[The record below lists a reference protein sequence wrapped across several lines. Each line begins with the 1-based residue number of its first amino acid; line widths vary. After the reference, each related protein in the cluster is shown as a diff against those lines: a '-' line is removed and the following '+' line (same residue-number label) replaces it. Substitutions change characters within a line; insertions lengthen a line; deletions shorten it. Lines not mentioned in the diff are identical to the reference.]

1 MANGTLKVS
10 NIETSSGSGTI
21 TLGASGETVTIPS
34 GCTLNSAGT
43 LSGFGVTSEYDIWM
57 LTSNFALTSSN
68 TFINSGWSRI
78 TDGSNSVSGSGFEK
92 LGTGKSESSGIFSF
106 PSTGKYIVT
115 FNAYINA
122 ASGSN
127 LRGMQARLY
136 VTTNNSD
143 YNFYASMVGSA
154 MGGTVSNECYMS
166 ACPTHLF
173 DVTDT
178 STHKVKL
185 YCSIG
190 GNGNLRSNDSNNNV
204 STTVSFQKVG
214 DT

>member
-1 MANGTLKVS
+1 MAIDKVESESINLADNFAFTGTVS
-10 NIETSSGSGTI
+10 GVS
-21 TLGASGETVTIPS
+21 
-34 GCTLNSAGT
+34 
-43 LSGFGVTSEYDIWM
+43 GVTSEYDIWM

-78 TDGSNSVSGSGFEK
+78 TDGSHSVSGSSFEK
-92 LGTGKSESSGIFSF
+92 IGTGMSESSGVWTF

-115 FNAYINA
+115 FNAYMNA
-122 ASGSN
+122 SSVN
-127 LRGMQARLY
+127 LRGMQARIY
-136 VTTNNSD
+136 FTINNSD
-143 YNFYASMVGSA
+143 YNFYASMVGNA
-154 MGGTVSNECYMS
+154 MGGTVSNDCYMS

-190 GNGNLRSNDSNNNV
+190 GNGQLRSNDSNNNV
-204 STTVSFQKVG
+204 NTTVSFQKVG